1 MTLKLESFLG
11 RKQRVAQLEE
21 GPVEHISTKQQDSL
35 LRAMTD
41 ILGRLEKLE
50 AQTQGPPLYIH

>member
-1 MTLKLESFLG
+1 MKQRYPTTVEQVVTMTLKLESFLG

-21 GPVEHISTKQQDSL
+21 GPVDHISMNQQDSL

-41 ILGRLEKLE
+41 ILG
-50 AQTQGPPLYIH
+50 